1 VAYRPSRVPGSWLVT
16 RDGVPIL
23 AIEGWG
29 RRVIPLNEGQLGEG
43 LEHLRDLA
51 VRRPGGRLAVESWA
65 GDPVIGSAG
74 EALLAR
80 AGFSAGPR
88 RMTYRAPVR

>member
-1 VAYRPSRVPGSWLVT
+1 MT

-29 RRVIPLNEGQLGEG
+29 RRVIPLVGTGLDAG
-43 LEHLRDLA
+43 LEQLHDLA
-51 VRRPGGRLAVESWA
+51 SRRPGGRLAVESWA
-65 GDPVIGSAG
+65 GDPVIGSPG
-74 EALLAR
+74 EALLAD